1 MLYYFRIFISYL
13 LYEFGVRRKDII
25 IFSGYKNLKYN
36 FNSKYLFE
44 FFLEKKSNL
53 KCFFV
58 IDDDKLRRRL
68 NEIVGNYFVT
78 TNSWKDLHG

>member
-36 FNSKYLFE
+36 FNSRYLFE
-44 FFLEKKSNL
+44 FFLEKKI
-53 KCFFV
+53 KFKMFFCY
-58 IDDDKLRRRL
+58 R
-68 NEIVGNYFVT
+68 
-78 TNSWKDLHG
+78 

>member
-36 FNSKYLFE
+36 FNSRYLFE
-44 FFLEKKSNL
+44 FFLEK
-53 KCFFV
+53 
-58 IDDDKLRRRL
+58 LRKKF
-68 NEIVGNYFVT
+68 N
-78 TNSWKDLHG
+78 

>member
-36 FNSKYLFE
+36 FNSRYLFE
-44 FFLEKKSNL
+44 
-53 KCFFV
+53 
-58 IDDDKLRRRL
+58 
-68 NEIVGNYFVT
+68 
-78 TNSWKDLHG
+78 